1 MELRFQMSTRF
12 APKMLM
18 MTALASGLILS
29 GCAADGRADKEAMG
43 TLLGGAAGAWAGSS
57 IGKGSGKAVAIGV
70 GTMLGAVVGNSIGK
84 SMNELDRMKMREAE
98 QRAYSA
104 PIGEAIV
111 WNNPNSGNSGTVTA
125 VRDGR
130 STAGSYCREFQ
141 TEVTV
146 GGRKENAHGV
156 ACQQPDGSWRIVE
169 G

>member
-1 MELRFQMSTRF
+1 MTTRF
-12 APKMLM
+12 APRFLM
-18 MTALASGLILS
+18 MTAVVSSLVLS
-29 GCAADGRADKEAMG
+29 GCAADGRVDKEAMG

-70 GTMLGAVVGNSIGK
+70 GTMLGAVVGNSVGK
-84 SMNELDRMKMREAE
+84 SMNELDRIKMREAE
-98 QRAYSA
+98 QRAYAA

-111 WNNPNSGNSGTVTA
+111 WNNPNSGNSGTVTP

-146 GGRKENAHGV
+146 GGKRENAHGV
-156 ACQQPDGSWRIVE
+156 AGQQPDGSWRIVE